1 MCGILW
7 GILNLKVP
15 TCSQTITRRATIYT
29 KNQSKRSQ
37 KTELDEDEDEDA
49 VKLGKTC
56 DQVQI
61 TQQVERHG
69 MLGTC
74 FRAKQ

>member
-1 MCGILW
+1 M
-7 GILNLKVP
+7 
-15 TCSQTITRRATIYT
+15 
-29 KNQSKRSQ
+29 NQSKQSQ
-37 KTELDEDEDEDA
+37 KTELDEDEDA

-69 MLGTC
+69 MLQALALEPNNEKKNAC
-74 FRAKQ
+74 NLSVKQSQLSVLKYVSQVMC

>member
-1 MCGILW
+1 MSCFKNK
-7 GILNLKVP
+7 ILNLKVP
-15 TCSQTITRRATIYT
+15 TCSQTITRKATIYT
-29 KNQSKRSQ
+29 MNQSKQSQ
-37 KTELDEDEDEDA
+37 KTELDEDEDA